1 MDLRKELHDAL
12 VCLLLINLL
21 FAPATLVVRCGEYIA
36 VLFSPLL
43 DCLLSVND
51 NSMVFDLMLWKAEG
65 RSLRQSKDLHLHD
78 AHAVKH
84 QRNPQMKALK
94 RLDTHYASSDPFYYV
109 GSPLSLPP
117 YDDAMGPSSSPQD
130 YPPFCVY
137 PPYTPLPPS
146 TTPSTPIPIIQPPPP
161 PPETT
166 NPPVLTPNPP
176 VYIPGTPEVVPSPP
190 GTVPNP
196 PEAVPSPPG
205 VLPSPP
211 TNVPSPPEY
220 EPSPPTYIPSPIGF
234 VPNPPPPLG
243 GVPNPPVYVPS
254 PPEYAPGPPIF
265 LPPVVYPP
273 PITPPSPAQGSR
285 NLWCVAKPTVPD
297 PIIQEA
303 MNYACGS
310 GADCDSIQPKGSCY
324 QPDTLIAHASFA
336 FNSYWQRTK
345 VAGGTCDFGGT
356 AMLVTKDPSKSSL
369 LMHPFAISSCMLR
382 KRYDGC
388 HFLIY

>member
-1 MDLRKELHDAL
+1 MDLRKELHAL

-21 FAPATLVVRCGEYIA
+21 FAAATPVVRC
-36 VLFSPLL
+36 
-43 DCLLSVND
+43 
-51 NSMVFDLMLWKAEG
+51 EG
-65 RSLRQSKDLHLHD
+65 RSLRQSKESYRRD
-78 AHAVKH
+78 ALAGKH
-84 QRNPQMKALK
+84 QRSPQMKALK

-109 GSPLSLPP
+109 GSPSSMPP
-117 YDDAMGPSSSPQD
+117 YDDAMGPSSSPED

-176 VYIPGTPEVVPSPP
+176 VYIPGTPEVVPGTPGAVPNPPEAVPSPP

-205 VLPSPP
+205 TVPNPPEAVPSPP

-220 EPSPPTYIPSPIGF
+220 EPSPPTYYPSPIGF
-234 VPNPPPPLG
+234 MPSPPPPPTSV
-243 GVPNPPVYVPS
+243 VPKPPVYVPS

-273 PITPPSPAQGSR
+273 PITPPSPTQVSR
-285 NLWCVAKPTVPD
+285 SLWCVAKPTVPD

-310 GADCDSIQPKGSCY
+310 GADCDSIQPNGSCY

-345 VAGGTCDFGGT
+345 VAGGTCDFGAT
-356 AMLVTKDPSKSSL
+356 AMLVTKDPS
-369 LMHPFAISSCMLR
+369 
-382 KRYDGC
+382 YDGC
-388 HFLIY
+388 RFIIY

>member
-21 FAPATLVVRCGEYIA
+21 FAPATLVVRC
-36 VLFSPLL
+36 
-43 DCLLSVND
+43 
-51 NSMVFDLMLWKAEG
+51 EG

-161 PPETT
+161 TPETT

-211 TNVPSPPEY
+211 TNVSSPPEY

-356 AMLVTKDPSKSSL
+356 AMLVTKDPS
-369 LMHPFAISSCMLR
+369 
-382 KRYDGC
+382 YDGC

>member
-1 MDLRKELHDAL
+1 MDLRKELHAL
-12 VCLLLINLL
+12 VCLLLINQL
-21 FAPATLVVRCGEYIA
+21 FAAATLVVRC
-36 VLFSPLL
+36 V
-43 DCLLSVND
+43 
-51 NSMVFDLMLWKAEG
+51 EG
-65 RSLRQSKDLHLHD
+65 RSLRQSKDSYLRD
-78 AHAVKH
+78 ALAVKH

-109 GSPLSLPP
+109 GSPVSLPP
-117 YDDAMGPSSSPQD
+117 YDDAMGPSSSPED

-205 VLPSPP
+205 TVPNPPEAVPSPA

-220 EPSPPTYIPSPIGF
+220 EPSPPTYVPSPIGF
-234 VPNPPPPLG
+234 VPSQPPPPPSL
-243 GVPNPPVYVPS
+243 VPNPPVYVPS
-254 PPEYAPGPPIF
+254 PPEFAPGPPIF

-273 PITPPSPAQGSR
+273 PIAPPSPAQGSR
-285 NLWCVAKPTVPD
+285 SMWCVAKPTVPD

-310 GADCDSIQPKGSCY
+310 GADCDSILPNGSCY

-356 AMLVTKDPSKSSL
+356 AMLVTRDPS
-369 LMHPFAISSCMLR
+369 
-382 KRYDGC
+382 YDGC
-388 HFLIY
+388 HFIIY